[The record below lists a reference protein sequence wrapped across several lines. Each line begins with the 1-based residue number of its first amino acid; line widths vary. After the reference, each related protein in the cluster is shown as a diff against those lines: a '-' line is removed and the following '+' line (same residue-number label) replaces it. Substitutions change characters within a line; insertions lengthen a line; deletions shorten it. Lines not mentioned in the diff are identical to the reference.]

1 MSMHAEDPI
10 RRVIG
15 VSLNAAIDRIVSVPR
30 LEPGRIH
37 RPVQRAIVPGGKA
50 ANTVRAARHLGLP
63 GSLVAVL
70 GGHAGAWYREAVA
83 AAGIPLHAV
92 PVASET
98 RTCLSILDE
107 EAGTLTELYEAGV
120 ALGPED
126 WPMVEVALA
135 EALADDP
142 AGAIV
147 VLAGS
152 LPPGAPPDAYR
163 RLAVQT
169 AAAGAR
175 AVVDIGG
182 DPFAAALE
190 AGPWLVKVNLEEA
203 DSILGLEGD
212 PGQPDATRAVTAAR
226 ALVRRGARTAIVT
239 LGVDGAVLAAPDWT
253 WRLGPVPED
262 ARGAYSVG
270 SGDAFTAGWLAGLAA
285 GDDVVI
291 GLRRAGAAGAANAK
305 RPGQGEIDPADVAAI
320 LPGFR
325 VEPVNR

>member
-1 MSMHAEDPI
+1 MHAEAPI
-10 RRVIG
+10 RRVVG

-30 LEPGRIH
+30 LQPGQIH
-37 RPVQRAIVPGGKA
+37 RPVQRAMVPGGKA

-70 GGHAGAWYREAVA
+70 GGHAGAWYHDAVA
-83 AAGIPLHAV
+83 EVGIPLHAV
-92 PVASET
+92 PVESET

-120 ALGPED
+120 TLGPED
-126 WPMVEVALA
+126 WPMIEVALA
-135 EALADDP
+135 EALAADP
-142 AGAIV
+142 EGTIV

-163 RLAVQT
+163 RLAAQT

-212 PGQPDATRAVTAAR
+212 PDEVDAVRAVGAAR

-239 LGVDGAVLAAPDWT
+239 LGVDGAVLAEPDWT

-325 VEPVNR
+325 VEPVDR

>member
-1 MSMHAEDPI
+1 
-10 RRVIG
+10 
-15 VSLNAAIDRIVSVPR
+15 
-30 LEPGRIH
+30 
-37 RPVQRAIVPGGKA
+37 
-50 ANTVRAARHLGLP
+50 
-63 GSLVAVL
+63 
-70 GGHAGAWYREAVA
+70 
-83 AAGIPLHAV
+83 
-92 PVASET
+92 
-98 RTCLSILDE
+98 
-107 EAGTLTELYEAGV
+107 
-120 ALGPED
+120 
-126 WPMVEVALA
+126 
-135 EALADDP
+135 
-142 AGAIV
+142 

-163 RLAVQT
+163 RLAAQ
-169 AAAGAR
+169 AAGAGAR

-182 DPFAAALE
+182 DALAAALE
-190 AGPWLVKVNLEEA
+190 AKPWLAKVNLEEA

-212 PGQPDATRAVTAAR
+212 PDEVDAVRAVAAAR

-239 LGVDGAVLAAPDWT
+239 LGVNGAVLAEADWT

-325 VEPVNR
+325 VEPVDR

>member
-1 MSMHAEDPI
+1 MHAEDPI
-10 RRVIG
+10 RRVVG

-37 RPVQRAIVPGGKA
+37 RPVQRAMVPGGKA

-70 GGHAGAWYREAVA
+70 GGHAGAWYDDAVA
-83 AAGIPLHAV
+83 VAGIPLHAV
-92 PVASET
+92 TVPSET

-120 ALGPED
+120 TLRPED

-142 AGAIV
+142 QGAVV

-163 RLAVQT
+163 RLAAQ
-169 AAAGAR
+169 AAGAGAR

-212 PGQPDATRAVTAAR
+212 PDQADAARAVTAAR
-226 ALVRRGARTAIVT
+226 ALIRRGARTAIVT
-239 LGVDGAVLAAPDWT
+239 LGVDGAVLAEPDWT

-270 SGDAFTAGWLAGLAA
+270 SGDAFTAGWLAGLSA

-291 GLRRAGAAGAANAK
+291 ALRRAGAAGAANAK

-325 VEPVNR
+325 VDPVDR

>member
-1 MSMHAEDPI
+1 MHAEDPI
-10 RRVIG
+10 RRVVG

-37 RPVQRAIVPGGKA
+37 RPVQRAMVPGGKA

-70 GGHAGAWYREAVA
+70 GGHAGAWYDEALA

-92 PVASET
+92 LVESET
-98 RTCLSILDE
+98 RTCLSIFDE

-120 ALGPED
+120 TLRPSD

-135 EALADDP
+135 EALADNP
-142 AGAIV
+142 QGAIV

-163 RLAVQT
+163 RLAAQA

-190 AGPWLVKVNLEEA
+190 AAPWLVKVNLEEA
-203 DSILGLEGD
+203 DSILGLESD
-212 PGQPDATRAVTAAR
+212 PGQADATRAVAAAR

-239 LGVDGAVLAAPDWT
+239 LGVDGAVLAEPDWT
-253 WRLGPVPED
+253 WRLGPVPEA

-305 RPGQGEIDPADVAAI
+305 RPGQGEIDPDDVAAI
-320 LPGFR
+320 LSGFR
-325 VEPVNR
+325 VEPVDR

>member
-1 MSMHAEDPI
+1 MHAEAPI
-10 RRVIG
+10 RRVVG

-30 LEPGRIH
+30 LQPGQIH
-37 RPVQRAIVPGGKA
+37 RPVQRAMVPGGKA

-70 GGHAGAWYREAVA
+70 GGHAGAWYLDAVA
-83 AAGIPLHAV
+83 AVGIPLHAV

-120 ALGPED
+120 TLRPED
-126 WPMVEVALA
+126 WPMIEVALA
-135 EALADDP
+135 EALAVDP
-142 AGAIV
+142 EGTIV

-163 RLAVQT
+163 RLAAQT

-212 PGQPDATRAVTAAR
+212 PDEVDATRAVGAAR
-226 ALVRRGARTAIVT
+226 ALLRRGARTAIVT
-239 LGVDGAVLAAPDWT
+239 LGVDGAVLAEPDWT

-325 VEPVNR
+325 VEPVDR

>member
-1 MSMHAEDPI
+1 MHAEDPI
-10 RRVIG
+10 RRVVG

-37 RPVQRAIVPGGKA
+37 RPVQRAVVPGGKA

-63 GSLVAVL
+63 GAIVAVL
-70 GGHAGAWYREAVA
+70 GGHAGAWYTDAVA
-83 AAGIPLHAV
+83 AFGIPLHDV
-92 PVASET
+92 PVKSET

-120 ALGPED
+120 TLRPED

-142 AGAIV
+142 EGAIV

-152 LPPGAPPDAYR
+152 LPPGAPLDAYR
-163 RLAVQT
+163 RLAAQA

-190 AGPWLVKVNLEEA
+190 AAPWLVKVNLEEA

-212 PGQPDATRAVTAAR
+212 PDRDDAARAVAAAR

-291 GLRRAGAAGAANAK
+291 GLRRAGAAGAANAR
-305 RPGQGEIDPADVAAI
+305 RPGQGEIEPADVAAI

-325 VEPVNR
+325 VEPVDR